1 MGIDPNSM
9 IPNFT
14 RALITKDGGITQL
27 NATVHE
33 DAFQGMAA
41 RNETCAKLAKN
52 TSGVFQ
58 PCDTR
63 EGHSSQR
70 CVIKKLSKE
79 PEPTL
84 GICVHFE
91 EQVKE
96 IRDLGLLIIDAQA
109 FNKSVVWHVARCL

>member
-1 MGIDPNSM
+1 MDGHQSQCT
-9 IPNFT
+9 IPNYA

-58 PCDTR
+58 PCDTG
-63 EGHSSQR
+63 EGHSGQR
-70 CVIKKLSKE
+70 SALNKLSKE

-84 GICVHFE
+84 GICVHFDK
-91 EQVKE
+91 QVQG
-96 IRDLGLLIIDAQA
+96 IRDLGQLNIDAQT
-109 FNKSVVWHVARCL
+109 